1 MKTNDLKELSPLE
14 KVTLPTAAMPGRM
27 DSLGRSMKRAPRRI
41 LGQFGGENAG
51 GQAYHVMSRTAGGE
65 MVFGD
70 VEKEAFRR
78 LMWRMAKFSGVEVLT
93 YAVMGNHFHLL
104 AKVPERAKFLK
115 RFEGE
120 GGEAKLLEHLSL
132 LYSKAYIGGVKAELA
147 RVREAGREAEAEAIL
162 ETFRRRFC
170 DLSIFVKELKERFSR
185 WFNKHHGR
193 RGTLWMDRFKSVL
206 VEDGEALRTMA
217 LYIDLNPVRAGLVDD
232 PKDYRWTG
240 YGEATGGSK
249 RARRGLCR
257 VMEAPMDSWDEK
269 RGGLTPAEAYRCW
282 LFGEGIEVGLGDD
295 GGEKR
300 AGLEVSGRLKS
311 ALPSTARPPKSKKGF
326 SKERV
331 EAVLKA
337 GGKLSRAELL
347 RCQVRWFS
355 DGVAIGSKGFVEGIF
370 TRCREH
376 FGPKRKTGARPVRE
390 DAGGLHA
397 LRELRQ
403 RAVT

>member
-65 MVFGD
+65 MVFGE

-132 LYSKAYIGGVKAELA
+132 LYSKAYINGVKTELA

-249 RARRGLCR
+249 RARRGLCK
-257 VMEAPMDSWDEK
+257 VMEAPMDSWEEK
-269 RGGLTPAEAYRCW
+269 RGGLTPTEAYRCW
-282 LFGEGIEVGLGDD
+282 LFGEGIEVGSGDD
-295 GGEKR
+295 GGVGR
-300 AGLEVSGRLKS
+300 SGLEASGRLKP
-311 ALPSTARPPKSKKGF
+311 ALPVKKKGF

-397 LRELRQ
+397 LRELRR